1 MSPAGT
7 TLLSAEKLPQTAWF
21 PVSMITLQSGGIWP
35 VAYVI
40 QWDAKTVLA
49 SGRIPLMIDQQSR
62 TEIAELLP
70 GSRREA
76 FDFVSAVRKL
86 VDLNPNLWLPA
97 VSINSQ
103 NANLYEGIWKGILD
117 RNYRMA
123 TEVLQSR

>member
-1 MSPAGT
+1 
-7 TLLSAEKLPQTAWF
+7 
-21 PVSMITLQSGGIWP
+21 
-35 VAYVI
+35 
-40 QWDAKTVLA
+40 
-49 SGRIPLMIDQQSR
+49 MIDQQSR